1 MEKIQILEYIR
12 QQIEL
17 MSKHNQ
23 IEVLRLLNDSTEN
36 VMLNENNYGV
46 FINLS
51 DLSDNL
57 LEKINIYI
65 EYWKKQE
72 NNLKHIEHKKQTYK
86 TIFFSKNIKDK
97 STVCNNAEQSI

>member
-1 MEKIQILEYIR
+1 MSFTNGAVGILPCI
-12 QQIEL
+12 
-17 MSKHNQ
+17 
-23 IEVLRLLNDSTEN
+23 LLDF
-36 VMLNENNYGV
+36 

-51 DLSDNL
+51 DISDNL

-72 NNLKHIEHKKQTYK
+72 NNLKHIEHKKQAYK

-97 STVCNNAEQSI
+97 SSVCNNAEQSI